1 MKSQTSS
8 TKLQTNLKFQ
18 YQMTKT
24 DLEFLITPADY
35 RMKERLQATPS
46 RGKSKLGPAAHSRLL
61 NLP

>member
-1 MKSQTSS
+1 
-8 TKLQTNLKFQ
+8 LVIVICLLFEIC
-18 YQMTKT
+18 
-24 DLEFLITPADY
+24 DLEFLINPADY